1 MCDQQIRAFCSIHCT
16 DSTDELIQ
24 LKHSKTWET
33 LQKAAEIREHILP
46 INEIDCLPNFFY
58 HRKCYQYF
66 TMKSTLDRI
75 SKKKQEKK
83 SALDCVILGLEEDYT
98 FPTPTEDG
106 IKTKRSKITTQILPK
121 YCIFCRKNKFKLK
134 ISEPLTQCCDFR
146 AMQSIK
152 IAATQKNDFTILG
165 ILTQD
170 LIAIEGHYH
179 GSCYRKYTRP
189 QKQSIDIDSEQH
201 DSNYYTAELEAFK
214 KVIIHLHELVQS
226 PKLISFTSVRTLM
239 EDSINDLGVEI
250 RSSTNI
256 NLRRKIEEK
265 VSDIK
270 FLNVDDSLYLY
281 PETLTI
287 QSVITELVRTRN
299 QLKKATEVVN
309 EKSSQLGKG
318 ILFSAANI
326 RKDIMEMTDN
336 MPWPPQHFDLTPE
349 KFEIPYSLDTFLCRL
364 ISPDSVLSTRALCLK
379 LSMAQDIVYNI
390 TRGRIKTPKSIL
402 LPSMIK
408 ALTNSTEL
416 INIMNRLGHG
426 IGYSTLME
434 AQTENAYQVF
444 ENQIVSGCILPVDCK
459 KESFTIYVA
468 DNIDRTEETLS
479 GNYGFV
485 IFLFLFFLKLL
496 TST

>member
-1 MCDQQIRAFCSIHCT
+1 MCDQQIRATCSIHCT

-24 LKHSKTWET
+24 LKHSKTWEI
-33 LQKAAEIREHILP
+33 LQRAAEIREHILP
-46 INEIDCLPNFFY
+46 INEIDRLPNIFY

-66 TMKSTLDRI
+66 TMKSKLDRI
-75 SKKKQEKK
+75 SKTKQEEK
-83 SALDCVILGLEEDYT
+83 SVLDSVILSLEEGYT
-98 FPTPTEDG
+98 FPTQTVDE
-106 IKTKRSKITTQILPK
+106 IKTKRSKTTTQILPK
-121 YCIFCRKNKFKLK
+121 YCIFCRKNKYKLRL
-134 ISEPLTQCCDFR
+134 SEPLTQCCDFR
-146 AMQSIK
+146 AIESIK

-165 ILTQD
+165 IITQD

-179 GSCYRKYTRP
+179 GSCYRKYTRLHKP
-189 QKQSIDIDSEQH
+189 STDTASEQH
-201 DSNYYTAELEAFK
+201 ESNYKKAELEALK
-214 KVIIHLHELVQS
+214 TVILHLHELVQS
-226 PKLISFTSVRTLM
+226 PKLISFTSVRRLM
-239 EDSINDLGVEI
+239 ENSMKDLGVEI
-250 RSSTNI
+250 SSSTSK

-270 FLNVDDSLYLY
+270 FINVDDCLYLY
-281 PETLTI
+281 PETLTM
-287 QSVITELVRTRN
+287 QSVITDLIRTRS
-299 QLKKATEVVN
+299 QLEKITEVVRGKTSKL
-309 EKSSQLGKG
+309 EKN
-318 ILFSAANI
+318 ILSSAANI

-336 MPWPPQHFDLTPE
+336 MPWPPQHFDLVPE
-349 KFEIPYSLDTFLCRL
+349 KFEIPYSLDIFLCRL
-364 ISPDSVLSTRALCLK
+364 ISPESALSTRALCLK

-416 INIMNRLGHG
+416 ITIMNRLGHG

-444 ENQIVSGCILPVDCK
+444 ENQLVSECIVPVDCK

-479 GNYGFV
+479 GNYDFL
-485 IFLFLFFLKLL
+485 IFLFLFLLK
-496 TST
+496 